1 MKWLLDTHAF
11 LWLVFD
17 SEKLSDPV
25 RGVVQDPAHEIH
37 VSAVSFWEIS
47 LKFALGKLVLEQCT
61 PEDLVKAAKKIPLE
75 VLSLSPEEA
84 ASSYQLPRR
93 SHKDPFDRMIVW
105 QAIRHRMPL
114 ITRDASLDDYRSL
127 GLKILW

>member
-1 MKWLLDTHAF
+1 MNYLLDTHAF

-17 SEKLSDPV
+17 SARLSGSAKEV
-25 RGVVQDPAHEIH
+25 IQDPAHNIH
-37 VSAVSFWEIS
+37 VSAVTFWEIS

-93 SHKDPFDRMIVW
+93 GHKDPFDRMIVW
-105 QAIRHRMPL
+105 QAIGHHMTL
-114 ITRDASLDDYRSL
+114 ITRDGALEDYRSL
-127 GLKILW
+127 GLKTFW